1 MTKREVGETPP
12 TNPADTSVTLE
23 PKPGGL
29 CAVPGIQAAG
39 IAAGL
44 KPSGR
49 PDLALVAA
57 DHTVAAA
64 VVQTRNRVKAAPVQV
79 TARHAANGR
88 ARAVLLNSGSAN
100 VCTGPAGLALAEESA
115 ALVAAELGCE
125 ITDVLVCSTGLM
137 GVLIPR
143 EPLVA
148 GIPRVAAAL
157 SPQGG
162 TDAANAILTTDTV
175 PKQAAVKL
183 CEFTDATCHI
193 GGMAKGSGMIAP
205 EMATILSVIAT
216 DAPVSGAVMKA
227 VLREAV
233 DRTFNRISVDGCMS
247 TNDAVILLAT
257 GKAPQPPSLAAF
269 TEGLN
274 AVCAD
279 LAEQL
284 VHDGEGATKVLHIAV
299 TGARTE
305 ADAVGIGKAIAGS
318 ALVKTAL
325 AGGDPNWGR
334 ILAAMGASP
343 VEFDPD
349 QVTVAFGGVTVC
361 RFGVAVSFDRGQTAV
376 ALKGSDVHLTVD
388 LGIGEAEAT
397 FLTCDFTCDY
407 VKINAEY
414 AT

>member
-1 MTKREVGETPP
+1 MTIHAAAPHLEF
-12 TNPADTSVTLE
+12 E
-23 PKPGGL
+23 PKPGGV
-29 CAVPGIQAAG
+29 CAVPGIRAAG

-64 VVQTRNRVKAAPVQV
+64 AVQTHNRVRAAPVQV
-79 TARHAANGR
+79 TARHVANGR

-125 ITDVLVCSTGLM
+125 ITDVLVCSTGM
-137 GVLIPR
+137 IGVPIPR
-143 EPLVA
+143 KPLVA
-148 GIPRVAAAL
+148 GIPHLAAAL

-162 TDAANAILTTDTV
+162 LHAATAIMTTDTV
-175 PKQAAVKL
+175 PKQAAV
-183 CEFTDATCHI
+183 EVRESTDAACHI

-205 EMATILSVIAT
+205 EMATLLAVLTT
-216 DAPVSGAVMKA
+216 DAPLSGPVMKA
-227 VLREAV
+227 ALREAV

-247 TNDAVILLAT
+247 TNDAVVLLAT
-257 GKAPQPPSLAAF
+257 GKALRPPSLAAF
-269 TEGLN
+269 TEGLG

-284 VHDGEGATKVLHIAV
+284 VRDGEGATKVLHITV

-305 ADAVGIGKAIAGS
+305 PDAVGIGKVIAGS

-334 ILAAMGASP
+334 VLAAMGTGP

-349 QVTVAFGGVTVC
+349 RVTVAFGGVTVC
-361 RFGVAVSFDRGQTAV
+361 RFGIAASFERGQAAA
-376 ALKGSDVHLTVD
+376 ALTGPDVRLTVD
-388 LGIGEAEAT
+388 LGVGEGEAT
-397 FLTCDFTCDY
+397 FLTCDLTYDY

-414 AT
+414 TT

>member
-1 MTKREVGETPP
+1 MTTHATAAQVQLQPQSSG
-12 TNPADTSVTLE
+12 V
-23 PKPGGL
+23 
-29 CAVPGIQAAG
+29 CAVSGIRAAG

-57 DHTVAAA
+57 DHTVAATA
-64 VVQTRNRVKAAPVQV
+64 VQTRNQVRAAPVVV
-79 TARHAANGR
+79 TARHVANGR
-88 ARAVLLNSGSAN
+88 ARAVLLNAGHAN

-125 ITDVLVCSTGLM
+125 ITDVLVCSTGLI
-137 GVLIPR
+137 GQAPPR
-143 EPLVA
+143 NPLVI
-148 GIPRVAAAL
+148 GIPRVAALLAPHG
-157 SPQGG
+157 S
-162 TDAANAILTTDTV
+162 TDAATAIMTTDTV
-175 PKQAAVKL
+175 PKQAAL
-183 CEFTDATCHI
+183 EIREPEGTCRI

-205 EMATILSVIAT
+205 EMATLLAVITT
-216 DAPVSGAVMKA
+216 DAPISGPVMKA

-247 TNDAVILLAT
+247 TNDTVILLAT
-257 GKAPQPPSLAAF
+257 GKAQRPPSLTAF

-274 AVCAD
+274 VLCAD

-284 VHDGEGATKVLHIAV
+284 VRDGEGATKVLHIAV

-305 ADAVGIGKAIAGS
+305 PDAVGIAKAIASS

-334 ILAAMGASP
+334 IIAAMGACP
-343 VEFDPD
+343 FEFDPNR
-349 QVTVAFGGVTVC
+349 VTVAFGGMTVC
-361 RFGVAVSFDRGQTAV
+361 RFGVAASYDRGQAAM
-376 ALKGSDVHLTVD
+376 ALAGPDVRLTVD
-388 LGIGEAEAT
+388 LGIGEARAK
-397 FLTCDFTCDY
+397 FLTCDLTYDY

-414 AT
+414 TT

>member
-1 MTKREVGETPP
+1 MTTRLQLE
-12 TNPADTSVTLE
+12 LE
-23 PKPGGL
+23 PQPGAGGV
-29 CAVPGIQAAG
+29 CVVPGIRAAG

-57 DHTVAAA
+57 DHTVAGCA
-64 VVQTRNRVKAAPVQV
+64 VQTRNRVKAASVQV
-79 TARHAANGR
+79 TARHVVNGR
-88 ARAVLLNSGSAN
+88 ARAVLLNAGHAN

-125 ITDVLVCSTGLM
+125 IADVLICSTGLI
-137 GVLIPR
+137 GEAPPR
-143 EPLVA
+143 EPLIA
-148 GIPRVAAAL
+148 GIPRVAANLA
-157 SPQGG
+157 PQGG
-162 TDAANAILTTDTV
+162 TDAATAIMTTDTV
-175 PKQAAVKL
+175 PKQAALEVR
-183 CEFTDATCHI
+183 EADGTCHI

-205 EMATILSVIAT
+205 EMATLLAVITT
-216 DAPVSGAVMKA
+216 DAPISGPVMKA
-227 VLREAV
+227 VLRESV

-257 GKAPQPPSLAAF
+257 GKAERPPSLAAF
-269 TEGLN
+269 TEGLG

-284 VHDGEGATKVLHIAV
+284 VRDGEGATKVLHVTV

-305 ADAVGIGKAIAGS
+305 PDAVGIAKAIASS
-318 ALVKTAL
+318 ALVKAAL

-334 ILAAMGASP
+334 ILAAMGAGP

-349 QVTVAFGGVTVC
+349 RVAVAFGGVTVC
-361 RFGVAVSFDRGQTAV
+361 RFGVAASFDRGQAVV
-376 ALKGSDVHLTVD
+376 ALAVPDVHLTVD
-388 LGIGEAEAT
+388 LGMGEAEAK
-397 FLTCDFTCDY
+397 FLTCDLTYDY

-414 AT
+414 TT